1 LLITYWNARRRAT
14 CSYFRSDQC
23 IAGDVIH
30 EIGYAVGLWHKQ
42 SREDRDKYVRI
53 RLENFSNGIQP
64 DGTYDR
70 TKDMIHNFDEHI
82 ADGDNV
88 DEYDYCSIMHYG
100 AWFFSKNGQPTIEVI
115 QTSRLCGNNQSL
127 GRKNGLSNGDIAAEN
142 SCMHASVQRQ

>member
-1 LLITYWNARRRAT
+1 MQGGGQHVVISGQINALPVMSFMRLDMQLDYGISKVEKT
-14 CSYFRSDQC
+14 ETSMWGFD
-23 IAGDVIH
+23 
-30 EIGYAVGLWHKQ
+30 W
-42 SREDRDKYVRI
+42 RI
-53 RLENFSNGIQP
+53 FQMEFSQME
-64 DGTYDR
+64 TYDR